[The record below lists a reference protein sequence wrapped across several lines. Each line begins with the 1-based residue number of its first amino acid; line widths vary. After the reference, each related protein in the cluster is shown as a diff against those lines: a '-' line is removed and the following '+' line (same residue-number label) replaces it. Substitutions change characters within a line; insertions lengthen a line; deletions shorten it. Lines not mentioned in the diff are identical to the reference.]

1 MLNLFTPGTRT
12 DPAGVA
18 ERKILLLPVQASH
31 EVRRKGRS
39 DMPDALTVNREHKD
53 TVFRMLYKEKK
64 ELLTLYNALNGTD
77 YQDPEEL
84 TVTTLENAIYFG
96 MKNDVSFLP
105 DSRLMLY
112 EHQSTWNPNIPLRN
126 LFYIARLLEKYVNE
140 CGHSLYSSVLIR
152 LPEPRFVVFYN
163 GLRNA
168 EDDMTL
174 KLSDS
179 FKREEEDP
187 ALELKVRFLNI
198 NPGSNPEL
206 MEKCRTL
213 REYSEF
219 VTRVRKCVKEE
230 ASLADAVER
239 AVTECIREGILEN
252 FLRSQRS
259 EVVAM
264 SILEFNREEE
274 LKKLRR
280 SEYENGK
287 AEGKAE
293 ALFLVLEFRWT
304 VPGWLKERILKEG
317 DALRLENWMRN
328 AMDAGTLED
337 FLRKTGLQEGGKGK
351 PEKQEKM
358 IMR

>member
-1 MLNLFTPGTRT
+1 M
-12 DPAGVA
+12 
-18 ERKILLLPVQASH
+18 LLLPAQASY

-53 TVFRMLYKEKK
+53 TVFRMLYKGKK

-96 MKNDVSFLP
+96 MKNDVSFLL

-112 EHQSTWNPNIPLRN
+112 EHQSTWNPNIPLRD
-126 LFYIARLLEKYVNE
+126 LLYIARLLEKYVNE
-140 CGHSLYSSVLIR
+140 RGKSLYSSALVR

-168 EDDMTL
+168 EDDMIL

-179 FKREEEDP
+179 FERKEGDP
-187 ALELKVRFLNI
+187 ALELKVRLLNI
-198 NPGSNPEL
+198 NQGSNPEL
-206 MEKCRTL
+206 MKKCRTL

-219 VTRVRKCVKEE
+219 VARVRKCVKEE
-230 ASLADAVER
+230 ASLVDAVER
-239 AVTECIREGILEN
+239 AVTECIRDGILED
-252 FLRSQRS
+252 FLRSQRA

-264 SILEFNREEE
+264 SILEYDREEE
-274 LKKLRR
+274 LKKLRNA
-280 SEYENGK
+280 EYENGKTDGK

-293 ALFLVLEFRWT
+293 ALLLILEFRWLI
-304 VPGWLKERILKEG
+304 PEWLKERIFQEA
-317 DALRLENWMRN
+317 DALCLESWMKA
-328 AMDAGTLED
+328 AMSAGTLED
-337 FLRKTGLQEGGKGK
+337 FLEKTGLAEN
-351 PEKQEKM
+351 
-358 IMR
+358 